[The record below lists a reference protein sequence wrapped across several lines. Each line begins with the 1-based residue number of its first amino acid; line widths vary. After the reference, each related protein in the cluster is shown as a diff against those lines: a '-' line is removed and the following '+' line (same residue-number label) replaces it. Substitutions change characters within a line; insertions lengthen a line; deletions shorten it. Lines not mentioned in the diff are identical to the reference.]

1 MKVTIKKR
9 WLIPAAAVLAVLIL
23 GAVVLMRGRAK
34 RASAEGAAVRTAEVT
49 RQDITATLSA
59 SGTLS
64 PKDTYSIT
72 SMAEGEVVE
81 AAFEEGDQ
89 VTEGQVLYRIDAT
102 SMDSRLNSAKNS
114 LERAQESYDSAVE
127 DYNEALSKYSGNTY
141 KSTKAGY
148 IKTLY
153 IEAGDKVSGNTQIA
167 DLYNDSVMRIRVPFL
182 NTEAAAIVPGE
193 NAILTLSDTLEQ
205 IAGVVKSVSSMDET
219 LDGGRLVRYVT
230 IETANPGGLTT
241 TMTATAIVGNFISS
255 GDGTF
260 EPTVDTV
267 LSADLSSSVEVA
279 SVLVNEGDYVSVGS
293 ALFAMETRSAKD
305 LIDSYKNSMDS
316 AESQLESAQSSLDST
331 QETYDDYT
339 ITAPISGTVVTKNV
353 KVGDNV
359 QNGSSASTLAVIY
372 DLSSLTF
379 QMNIDEL
386 DISQVSAGQEVQVT
400 ADAFENEVFSGTV
413 TNVSMEGTSSNGV
426 TYYPVTVTLNELG
439 NLLPGMNVDGVIVV
453 DSAEQALAVPADALQ
468 RGNVV
473 YVKDDSVAE
482 AQGRVP
488 AGFREVQVETGVINS
503 DYVEIVSGDLQ
514 EGDQVYVSESSVS
527 STNSM
532 MPMGGGNMGGMGG
545 AMGGGNRPGGS
556 SGGGPG
562 GGGPGGSGRR

>member
-23 GAVVLMRGRAK
+23 GTVVLMRGGAK

-167 DLYNDSVMRIRVPFL
+167 DLYNDSIMRIRVPFL

-279 SVLVNEGDYVSVGS
+279 NEGDYVSVGS

-386 DISQVSAGQEVQVT
+386 DISQVSTGQEVQVT

-473 YVKDDSVAE
+473 YVKDDSVTE

-545 AMGGGNRPGGS
+545 AMGGGNRPCRPRGARPGV
-556 SGGGPG
+556 SGLRPAAF
-562 GGGPGGSGRR
+562 

>member
-1 MKVTIKKR
+1 MKMTIKKR

-23 GAVVLMRGRAK
+23 GAVVLMRGGAK

-167 DLYNDSVMRIRVPFL
+167 DLYNDSIMRIRVPFL

-241 TMTATAIVGNFISS
+241 TMTATAAMSS
-255 GDGTF
+255 
-260 EPTVDTV
+260 
-267 LSADLSSSVEVA
+267 
-279 SVLVNEGDYVSVGS
+279 
-293 ALFAMETRSAKD
+293 
-305 LIDSYKNSMDS
+305 
-316 AESQLESAQSSLDST
+316 
-331 QETYDDYT
+331 
-339 ITAPISGTVVTKNV
+339 
-353 KVGDNV
+353 
-359 QNGSSASTLAVIY
+359 
-372 DLSSLTF
+372 
-379 QMNIDEL
+379 
-386 DISQVSAGQEVQVT
+386 
-400 ADAFENEVFSGTV
+400 
-413 TNVSMEGTSSNGV
+413 
-426 TYYPVTVTLNELG
+426 
-439 NLLPGMNVDGVIVV
+439 
-453 DSAEQALAVPADALQ
+453 
-468 RGNVV
+468 
-473 YVKDDSVAE
+473 
-482 AQGRVP
+482 
-488 AGFREVQVETGVINS
+488 
-503 DYVEIVSGDLQ
+503 
-514 EGDQVYVSESSVS
+514 
-527 STNSM
+527 
-532 MPMGGGNMGGMGG
+532 
-545 AMGGGNRPGGS
+545 
-556 SGGGPG
+556 
-562 GGGPGGSGRR
+562 

>member
-1 MKVTIKKR
+1 
-9 WLIPAAAVLAVLIL
+9 
-23 GAVVLMRGRAK
+23 
-34 RASAEGAAVRTAEVT
+34 
-49 RQDITATLSA
+49 
-59 SGTLS
+59 
-64 PKDTYSIT
+64 
-72 SMAEGEVVE
+72 
-81 AAFEEGDQ
+81 
-89 VTEGQVLYRIDAT
+89 
-102 SMDSRLNSAKNS
+102 
-114 LERAQESYDSAVE
+114 
-127 DYNEALSKYSGNTY
+127 
-141 KSTKAGY
+141 
-148 IKTLY
+148 
-153 IEAGDKVSGNTQIA
+153 
-167 DLYNDSVMRIRVPFL
+167 
-182 NTEAAAIVPGE
+182 
-193 NAILTLSDTLEQ
+193 
-205 IAGVVKSVSSMDET
+205 
-219 LDGGRLVRYVT
+219 
-230 IETANPGGLTT
+230 
-241 TMTATAIVGNFISS
+241 
-255 GDGTF
+255 
-260 EPTVDTV
+260 
-267 LSADLSSSVEVA
+267 
-279 SVLVNEGDYVSVGS
+279 
-293 ALFAMETRSAKD
+293 
-305 LIDSYKNSMDS
+305 MDS

-339 ITAPISGTVVTKNV
+339 ITAPISGTGVTKNV

-386 DISQVSAGQEVQVT
+386 DISQVSTGQEVQVT

-473 YVKDDSVAE
+473 YVKDDSVTE

-562 GGGPGGSGRR
+562 GAGPGGSGRR